1 MIYFQLLY
9 CMIAII
15 VVPAV
20 LSSLLLAIRDP
31 GIVFGE
37 KENKEGSKNRGIV
50 TDAPTLTVRILDIGK
65 RTLIVLMSFFNPLLI
80 LDQKE
85 TIKEKLNQ
93 MMKLTLTEVNVA
105 EIRQK
110 LSRLIVIK
118 QEYATFLRVELG
130 LETFYQL
137 FVQVSEGEFQIIFW
151 KERKFYSRPSSAV
164 QIQHQQ
170 LKLIF

>member
-1 MIYFQLLY
+1 MIHFQLLY

-15 VVPAV
+15 IVPAL

-37 KENKEGSKNRGIV
+37 KEKREESKNRGIV
-50 TDAPTLTVRILDIGK
+50 EDAPTLTAKLLDIGK
-65 RTLIVLMSFFNPLLI
+65 RTLIVLMSFINPLLI

-85 TIKEKLNQ
+85 TMKEKLNQ
-93 MMKLTLTEVNVA
+93 LTKLTLTEVNVA
-105 EIRQK
+105 EIRQR

-118 QEYATFLRVELG
+118 QAYATFLRVELG

-137 FVQVSEGEFQIIFW
+137 FVQVRESL
-151 KERKFYSRPSSAV
+151 R
-164 QIQHQQ
+164 
-170 LKLIF
+170 